1 MSPATTGAGAG
12 SLVLVVNPHLAGA
25 SDDPVRA
32 WLGNLRVAIPDQVV
46 TQGPL
51 TVEVTGLSC
60 EGFDV
65 ASVTSDSNVVEGTA
79 SVSVRGAQCAC
90 SGKWAVKAV
99 GLSGEV
105 AARVGESDANL
116 TLALLEKDPGGS
128 ADAVSL
134 TPLPRL
140 PSGVAAKACASKT
153 AVASL
158 EFSGAGAGVVNA
170 LAPMLRE
177 KAAAELN
184 GAACGAGADALVR
197 LLSGATAHLGSYAE
211 GALQPHRRRC
221 RRRDGVRVT
230 WISRARTVP
239 SVFAATR
246 AAPAAA
252 GAGEDAAFGAR
263 RFARLF
269 FEVVDDAD
277 AAADDEIKTDDSRSR
292 RGASSSAGDRPS
304 RRAFRSSSRRSQSP
318 SRPSILPRVF
328 DGPRD
333 RPTLGEPPVAA
344 TRVSVVADVT
354 ATVTRAAESN
364 AAPTVVAAF
373 AFASEAGVQRPRARR
388 SARRERGDRRGVPW
402 GVVDDRSVPGGGGD
416 GGGGA
421 EGGERRGDVRGR
433 RRRSDPP
440 RPAPR
445 ARPLGVGSR
454 GSGAR
459 GGGERGVAR
468 RGAVR

>member
-1 MSPATTGAGAG
+1 MRARRSKSGGMASPATTWAWAV

-65 ASVTSDSNVVEGTA
+65 ASVTSDSDVVEGTA

-140 PSGVAAKACASKT
+140 PSGVAAKACAAKT

-197 LLSGATAHLGSYAE
+197 LLSGATAHLGS
-211 GALQPHRRRC
+211 
-221 RRRDGVRVT
+221 
-230 WISRARTVP
+230 
-239 SVFAATR
+239 
-246 AAPAAA
+246 
-252 GAGEDAAFGAR
+252 
-263 RFARLF
+263 
-269 FEVVDDAD
+269 
-277 AAADDEIKTDDSRSR
+277 
-292 RGASSSAGDRPS
+292 
-304 RRAFRSSSRRSQSP
+304 
-318 SRPSILPRVF
+318 
-328 DGPRD
+328 
-333 RPTLGEPPVAA
+333 
-344 TRVSVVADVT
+344 
-354 ATVTRAAESN
+354 
-364 AAPTVVAAF
+364 
-373 AFASEAGVQRPRARR
+373 
-388 SARRERGDRRGVPW
+388 
-402 GVVDDRSVPGGGGD
+402 
-416 GGGGA
+416 
-421 EGGERRGDVRGR
+421 
-433 RRRSDPP
+433 
-440 RPAPR
+440 
-445 ARPLGVGSR
+445 
-454 GSGAR
+454 
-459 GGGERGVAR
+459 
-468 RGAVR
+468 